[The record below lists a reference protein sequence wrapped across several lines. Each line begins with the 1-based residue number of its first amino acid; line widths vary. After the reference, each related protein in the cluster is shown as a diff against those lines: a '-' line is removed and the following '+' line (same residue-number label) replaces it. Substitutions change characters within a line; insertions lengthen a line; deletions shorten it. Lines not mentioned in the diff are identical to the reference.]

1 MACSRSPATGDGEWS
16 EEEEAEFLRAV
27 EERLSNPHLLEGGLS
42 IEEAFGVDAN
52 CARRRR
58 AHRPVR
64 FEFGEPRGR
73 GRLLTRACT
82 RHSAT
87 R

>member
-1 MACSRSPATGDGEWS
+1 MACSRSPAAGDGSWD
-16 EEEEAEFLRAV
+16 EEEEAEFLKAF
-27 EERLSNPHLLEGGLS
+27 EERLSDPHLLEDCLS

-64 FEFGEPRGR
+64 LEYGEPRGR
-73 GRLLTRACT
+73 GCLFTPKCPRRSPS
-82 RHSAT
+82 R
-87 R
+87 